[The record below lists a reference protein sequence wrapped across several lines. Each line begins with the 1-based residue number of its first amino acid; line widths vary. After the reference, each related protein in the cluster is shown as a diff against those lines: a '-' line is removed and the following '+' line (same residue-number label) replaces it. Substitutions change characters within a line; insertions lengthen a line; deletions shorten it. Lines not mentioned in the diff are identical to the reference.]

1 MFVMCRGTTCTF
13 GRLTASGESV
23 PEVTSFIN
31 TYTRDILLISQKK
44 IEKSRII
51 IWPPTGCK
59 KYGTIF
65 FFFNGKKKT
74 QAKLASA
81 SVTTWFNQRCVCRR
95 FHSHFLHFFFS
106 FFLSL
111 QLLYYSSQRCVSASG
126 RNMTS
131 SPSLQSSSTQPPPTI
146 PGCTLSAVIVH
157 SGTYHFEK
165 IVQMLLKP
173 TIFRGCW
180 SVSTASPARKERK
193 KVWSCE
199 VKEADEGRT
208 YFPST
213 LHHSGWWFTCHLD
226 ALNNERPTRW
236 QENLLRIWFVVVQDK
251 KKRPQLYRSATGFSS
266 TLVCQSV
273 GNECRPLL
281 PRYAEWDQDK
291 ELI

>member
-13 GRLTASGESV
+13 GLLTASGESV
-23 PEVTSFIN
+23 PEVTRFIN
-31 TYTRDILLISQKK
+31 TYTRDILLISWKK

-157 SGTYHFEK
+157 SRTYHFEK

-193 KVWSCE
+193 KERKCGA
-199 VKEADEGRT
+199 VKLKKRMKAEHTSPRRCIILVDGSPVTLMLWTMNAPQDDKKTRAANLVCGRPRQKKET
-208 YFPST
+208 ST
-213 LHHSGWWFTCHLD
+213 LQKCDWFFIY
-226 ALNNERPTRW
+226 TR
-236 QENLLRIWFVVVQDK
+236 L
-251 KKRPQLYRSATGFSS
+251 S
-266 TLVCQSV
+266 
-273 GNECRPLL
+273 ECR
-281 PRYAEWDQDK
+281 EWM
-291 ELI
+291 

>member
-157 SGTYHFEK
+157 SRTYHFEK

-193 KVWSCE
+193 KERKCGA
-199 VKEADEGRT
+199 VK
-208 YFPST
+208 
-213 LHHSGWWFTCHLD
+213 L
-226 ALNNERPTRW
+226 
-236 QENLLRIWFVVVQDK
+236 
-251 KKRPQLYRSATGFSS
+251 KKRMK
-266 TLVCQSV
+266 
-273 GNECRPLL
+273 
-281 PRYAEWDQDK
+281 AEHT
-291 ELI
+291 

>member
-193 KVWSCE
+193 KERKCGA
-199 VKEADEGRT
+199 VKLKKRMKAEHTSPRRCIILVDGSPVTLMLWTMNAPQDDKKTRAANLVCGRPRQKKET
-208 YFPST
+208 ST
-213 LHHSGWWFTCHLD
+213 LQKCDWFFIY
-226 ALNNERPTRW
+226 TR
-236 QENLLRIWFVVVQDK
+236 L
-251 KKRPQLYRSATGFSS
+251 S
-266 TLVCQSV
+266 
-273 GNECRPLL
+273 ECR
-281 PRYAEWDQDK
+281 EWM
-291 ELI
+291 

>member
-157 SGTYHFEK
+157 SRTYHFEK

-193 KVWSCE
+193 KERKCGA
-199 VKEADEGRT
+199 VKLKKRMKAEHTSPRRCIILVDGSPVTLMLWTMNAPQDDKKTRAANLVCGRPRQKKET
-208 YFPST
+208 ST
-213 LHHSGWWFTCHLD
+213 LQKCDWFFIY
-226 ALNNERPTRW
+226 TR
-236 QENLLRIWFVVVQDK
+236 L
-251 KKRPQLYRSATGFSS
+251 S
-266 TLVCQSV
+266 
-273 GNECRPLL
+273 ECR
-281 PRYAEWDQDK
+281 EWM
-291 ELI
+291 

>member
-13 GRLTASGESV
+13 GLLTASGESV

-193 KVWSCE
+193 KERKCGA
-199 VKEADEGRT
+199 VKLKKRMKAEHTSPRRCIILVDGSPVTLMLWTMNAPQDDKKTRAANLVCGRPRQKKET
-208 YFPST
+208 ST
-213 LHHSGWWFTCHLD
+213 LQKCDWFFIY
-226 ALNNERPTRW
+226 TR
-236 QENLLRIWFVVVQDK
+236 L
-251 KKRPQLYRSATGFSS
+251 S
-266 TLVCQSV
+266 
-273 GNECRPLL
+273 ECR
-281 PRYAEWDQDK
+281 EWM
-291 ELI
+291 